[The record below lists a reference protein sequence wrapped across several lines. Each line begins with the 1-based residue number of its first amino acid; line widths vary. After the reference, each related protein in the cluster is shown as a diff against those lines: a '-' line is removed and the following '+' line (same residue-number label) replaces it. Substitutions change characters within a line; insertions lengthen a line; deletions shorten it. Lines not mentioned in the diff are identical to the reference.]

1 MTITIPLTPSL
12 NLNSLEKRYLML
24 LVLKPRAQIM
34 KIADQHIE
42 EETLSAALPL
52 VRFYNEALRIRQ
64 IVAGNER
71 IVRRSARLRKS
82 SEHLGS
88 VYGNL

>member
-1 MTITIPLTPSL
+1 
-12 NLNSLEKRYLML
+12 ML

-34 KIADQHIE
+34 QIADQHIE
-42 EETLSAALPL
+42 EETLSAAVAL

>member
-1 MTITIPLTPSL
+1 MTIMIALTPSL
-12 NLNSLEKRYLML
+12 MLNSLEKRYLML
-24 LVLKPRAQIM
+24 LVLKTRAQII
-34 KIADQHIE
+34 KIADEHIE
-42 EETLSAALPL
+42 EETLTASAAL
-52 VRFYNEALRIRQ
+52 VRFYNEALRIRY